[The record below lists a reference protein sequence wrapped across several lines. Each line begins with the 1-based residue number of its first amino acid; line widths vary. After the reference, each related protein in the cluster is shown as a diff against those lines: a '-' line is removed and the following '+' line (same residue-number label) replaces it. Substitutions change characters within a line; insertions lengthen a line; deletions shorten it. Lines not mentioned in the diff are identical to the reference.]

1 MATEVQICNLALSWM
16 GQNLINSLGD
26 NQNEAKVMKANYA
39 LSRDKVIGDHAWSFA
54 LSRVTLA
61 PIATAPAFGSG
72 NQFLIPSNVLRV
84 HRVYR
89 ANNAVQTGK
98 FQNARWVREGQ
109 NIIATEEVVWAHF
122 IVRVTNS
129 DLFNAQVAHAIA
141 AQLGVDTALTFT
153 ESLKMV
159 ETMEKRYTDK
169 LADAIYADGSQGR
182 TEVIESTRLTG
193 VRKR

>member
-1 MATEVQICNLALSWM
+1 
-16 GQNLINSLGD
+16 
-26 NQNEAKVMKANYA
+26 
-39 LSRDKVIGDHAWSFA
+39 
-54 LSRVTLA
+54 
-61 PIATAPAFGSG
+61 
-72 NQFLIPSNVLRV
+72 
-84 HRVYR
+84 
-89 ANNAVQTGK
+89 
-98 FQNARWVREGQ
+98 
-109 NIIATEEVVWAHF
+109 VVWAHF